1 MTDKTKKNLKI
12 ACAAGIAA
20 GTIGFILLGG
30 TEVAAG
36 AIVAGAV
43 VALSGITALIAL
55 IVGK

>member
-1 MTDKTKKNLKI
+1 MTDKTKKILKI
-12 ACAAGIAA
+12 VCAAGIAV
-20 GTIGFILLGG
+20 GTVGFILLGG

-55 IVGK
+55 IIGR